1 LTKIANNNLANTYI
15 VTYMYWLK
23 ILIIMRGKLM
33 VNSLGKALEIVVG
46 ILLGIVY
53 FFVFYYIVSKT
64 NNLWIKVFKS
74 SNTVDNLI
82 TTLYFTINTCIL
94 IYFLVKKKLRLF
106 CVSFLASSSYSLFLL
121 NYSINSLGPIF

>member
-1 LTKIANNNLANTYI
+1 
-15 VTYMYWLK
+15 
-23 ILIIMRGKLM
+23 M